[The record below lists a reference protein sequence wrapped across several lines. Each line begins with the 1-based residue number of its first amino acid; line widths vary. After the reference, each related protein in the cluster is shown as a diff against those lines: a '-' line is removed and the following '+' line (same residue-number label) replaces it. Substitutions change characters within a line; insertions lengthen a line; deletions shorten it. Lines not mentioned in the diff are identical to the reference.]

1 MSYAKILFVGLG
13 GAGQRHLR
21 TLRSLLPAEVQFI
34 AYRPSG
40 KTPLLNP
47 DFTVDSSR
55 TLEEAYGL
63 VLFSSLES
71 AFDEGPDLT
80 VVATPTS
87 IHRKPMTLALEAGSA
102 IIVEKPWAE
111 SLEGFASFR
120 DAVLARRLPFQISF
134 QRRFH
139 PLIAKARQLVAAG
152 HIGKPVSASFSAYSY
167 VPAWH
172 PYEDWRSL
180 YAVRKE
186 LGGGVLLTECHEI
199 DLAYWYFGLPE
210 AVFCSGGRRV
220 AAELDVEDTVQMT
233 LLYADFSVQI
243 NLCFLHAQPS
253 RHFQITGTK
262 GCVTWSGNGDRLTIS
277 TFDAPR
283 TEQVPDPDFSND
295 SMFVAQAQAFLHD
308 WAATDTQNA
317 LAAAGG
323 SLAIIGAARCS
334 MASRR
339 AEPVSPP

>member
-1 MSYAKILFVGLG
+1 MSYAKVLFIGLG
-13 GAGQRHLR
+13 GAGQRHMRILR
-21 TLRSLLPAEVQFI
+21 QLLPTDTQFI
-34 AYRPSG
+34 AFRRYGR
-40 KTPLLNP
+40 TPLLNP

-55 TLEEAYGL
+55 ALEEAFDL
-63 VLFSSLES
+63 SLFPSLES
-71 AFDEGPDLT
+71 AFADGPDLT

-87 IHRKPMTLALEAGSA
+87 AHRKAMTLALEAGSG

-111 SLEGFASFR
+111 SLEGFDSFR
-120 DAVLARRLPFQISF
+120 DAITGKCLPFQISF

-139 PLIAKARQLVAAG
+139 PLIAKARDLVVGG
-152 HIGKPVSASFSAYSY
+152 HIGKPVSASFSVYSY

-199 DLAYWYFGLPE
+199 DLAYWYFGLPD
-210 AVFCSGGRRV
+210 AVFCTGGNR
-220 AAELDVEDTVQMT
+220 AAVELDVEDTAQMT

-243 NLCFLHAQPS
+243 NLCFLHAKPS
-253 RHFQITGTK
+253 RHFHIAGTK
-262 GCVTWSGNGDRLTIS
+262 GCITCSDNWNKLTFNA
-277 TFDAPR
+277 FDAPR
-283 TEQVPDPDFSND
+283 TEQVSVPNVGND
-295 SMFVAQAQAFLHD
+295 SMFVAQARAFLHD
-308 WAATDTQNA
+308 WSATDTQNA

-323 SLAIIGAARCS
+323 SLAIIDAARCS

-339 AEPVSPP
+339 AEHVCPH

>member
-1 MSYAKILFVGLG
+1 MNYNKVLLIGLG

-21 TLRSLLPAEVQFI
+21 ILRGLLPADTQFI
-34 AYRPSG
+34 AYRRYG

-63 VLFSSLES
+63 VSFSSLES
-71 AFDEGPDLT
+71 AFADGPDLT

-87 IHRKPMTLALEAGSA
+87 THRKPMALALEAGSG

-111 SLEGFASFR
+111 SLKDFDTFREGVMAK
-120 DAVLARRLPFQISF
+120 RLPFQISF

-139 PLIAKARQLVAAG
+139 PLISKARELVVAG
-152 HIGKPVSASFSAYSY
+152 HIGKPVSANFSVYSY

-186 LGGGVLLTECHEI
+186 LGGGVLLTECHEF
-199 DLAYWYFGLPE
+199 DLAYWYFGLPA
-210 AVFCSGGRRV
+210 AVFCSGGSRV
-220 AAELDVEDTVQMT
+220 APELDVEDTVQMT

-243 NLCFLHAQPS
+243 DLCFLHAQPS
-253 RHFQITGTK
+253 RHFHITGTR
-262 GCVTWSGNGDRLTIS
+262 GCLTWSGNGDNLKIS
-277 TFDAPR
+277 TFDVPR
-283 TEQVPDPDFSND
+283 TEQVSGPGFSND
-295 SMFVAQAQAFLHD
+295 SMFVAQAQAFLHG
-308 WAATDTQNA
+308 WAAADTQNA
-317 LAAAGG
+317 LAAAG
-323 SLAIIGAARCS
+323 SCLAIIEAARCS
-334 MASRR
+334 MVSGR